1 MIDFEKAKEIAKE
14 YYSGIGMNKLTKVY
28 ENDEMWIVYA
38 TKDDQTQYGGCGIS
52 INKETGDASK
62 FILPSKKNFE
72 ILKKAKLIIVE

>member
-38 TKDDQTQYGGCGIS
+38 TKDDQTQYGGYGIS
-52 INKETGDASK
+52 INKETGDISK

-72 ILKKAKLIIVE
+72 ILKQAKLIVIE